1 MLSTTLETTHEGQPT
16 AEPSRSSGKAG
27 PTMKIS
33 CDREQLFQAFQTVAS
48 VAPSRSPKPILQ
60 NVKLEVTD
68 TSVVLLATDLE
79 VGIRHQVS
87 GVDIQSPGVVVLSVT
102 RFGSILREST
112 DQTLHLESD
121 STGTTIRGERSQFRL
136 PAEDPAEFPSV
147 TAFEEAD
154 YHTVPARLLRE
165 LIRRTAFATDN
176 ESSRYALGG
185 VKLEVEGDQLTAI
198 GTDGRRLAK
207 MVGPVGTI
215 GKAIDAA
222 QTTIVPTRAM
232 QLIERAVA
240 PTDEEV
246 RVAVKGNEFLVHT
259 ERATI
264 SARMLEGRFPE
275 WKKVFPDLSGG
286 VKLDLAVG
294 ATHAAVRQAAIV
306 TSDESRGI
314 DFTFGEGM
322 LVLSG
327 KAAEVGQSRVELPI
341 GYDGEELTVTLD
353 PRFVID
359 FLKVLDAD
367 KTFCF
372 EVKDAESAAV
382 CSTDDGYG
390 YVIMPLARDR

>member
-1 MLSTTLETTHEGQPT
+1 
-16 AEPSRSSGKAG
+16 
-27 PTMKIS
+27 MKIS
-33 CDREQLFQAFQTVAS
+33 CDREQLLHAFQTVAS

-68 TSVVLLATDLE
+68 QTVTLLATDLE

-87 GVDIQSPGVVVLSVT
+87 GVDIQSPGVVILSVS

-112 DQTLHLESD
+112 DETLHLEASGQ
-121 STGTTIRGERSQFRL
+121 GTTVRGERSQFQL
-136 PAEDPAEFPSV
+136 PAENPAEFPQV
-147 TAFEEAD
+147 TGFEESN

-185 VKLEVEGDQLTAI
+185 IKLEVVDAHLTAI

-207 MVGPVGTI
+207 MTGPVGTT
-215 GKAIDAA
+215 GDSLDPK
-222 QTTIVPTRAM
+222 QTTIIPTRAM
-232 QLIERAVA
+232 TLIERAVA
-240 PTDEEV
+240 PSDEEV
-246 RVAVKGNEFLVHT
+246 RIAVHGNEFLVHT

-264 SARMLEGRFPE
+264 SARMLEGRFPD
-275 WKKVFPDLSGG
+275 WKKVFPESGSG

-294 ATHAAVRQAAIV
+294 ATLTAVRQAQIA
-306 TSDESRGI
+306 TSDESRGV

-341 GYDGEELTVTLD
+341 GYDGDELTVTLD
-353 PRFVID
+353 PRFAID
-359 FLKVLDAD
+359 FLKVLDSD
-367 KTFCF
+367 KTFSF

-390 YVIMPLARDR
+390 YVIMPLARDL

>member
-1 MLSTTLETTHEGQPT
+1 
-16 AEPSRSSGKAG
+16 
-27 PTMKIS
+27 MKIS
-33 CDREQLFQAFQTVAS
+33 CDREQLLQAFQTVAS
-48 VAPSRSPKPILQ
+48 VAPARSPKPILQ
-60 NVKLEVTD
+60 NVKLEVSES
-68 TSVVLLATDLE
+68 SVTLLATDLE
-79 VGIRHQVS
+79 VGIRHLVS

-112 DQTLHLESD
+112 DQVLNLESD
-121 STGTTIRGERSQFRL
+121 GQGTTIRGERSQFRL
-136 PAEDPAEFPSV
+136 PAENPAEFPQV
-147 TAFEEAD
+147 TPFEESD

-165 LIRRTAFATDN
+165 FIRRTAFATDN

-185 VKLEVEGDQLTAI
+185 IKLEVEGDQLTAI

-207 MVGPVGTI
+207 MTGPVGTS
-215 GKAIDAA
+215 GKPIDAA
-222 QTTIVPTRAM
+222 QTTVIPTRAM

-240 PTDEEV
+240 PADDEV
-246 RVAVKGNEFLVHT
+246 QVAVQGNEFLVHT
-259 ERATI
+259 QRATI
-264 SARMLEGRFPE
+264 SARMLEGRFPD
-275 WKKVFPDLSGG
+275 WRKVFPESGGGG

-294 ATHAAVRQAAIV
+294 ATLTAVRQAQIA
-306 TSDESRGI
+306 TSDESRGV

-341 GYDGEELTVTLD
+341 GYDGDELTVTLD
-353 PRFVID
+353 PRFAVD